1 MEDFTLTELK
11 NIARDE
17 GLSGWSKFKKE
28 HLFDF
33 LVANDVDI
41 AKYKKPKKCTKKTKV
56 SVVIQ
61 ALDENI
67 DVVNKNLNVKTRNE
81 LCKNLAKKKKEDIV
95 RQALEF
101 NIDINRPNGKA
112 KTSKELLE
120 DISLKLLLDEQIVP
134 SPLAPP
140 AESAGGA
147 FCSPSVS
154 ASSMLSKCLK
164 KKKKDVVTEA
174 ILLGINITRP
184 NGKVKTV
191 QELCKE
197 IELLILTDTPV
208 SPSEKTNT
216 VATALVMGINV
227 SHHGGKVKTVK
238 ELEEEIELKKITQGF
253 SESINVQQNSEVTIE
268 DGSPVRTGFVGGSPV
283 RISPVRVSRSGLPA
297 LGSSRSG
304 PPALGSC
311 SLSEVTIEDGSPVR
325 TGFVG
330 GSPVRI
336 SPVRVSPYGPPALSS
351 SSLAAIESGETS
363 SVTECVITDE
373 GNQICIKS
381 QSSEE
386 CVVTPN
392 GDIAC
397 NSPTAQEICV
407 TTQVCAIDDNTGEET
422 CVPVN
427 VCANEMP
434 AAVLALPPSAA
445 APQGLP
451 EAGTAYDSG
460 EAPALRRT
468 VDIQDIERQLAEISN
483 PIISHNQNIVSVK
496 ETVYRALGLI

>member
-1 MEDFTLTELK
+1 MQRVKNTIIDSPAKEKPYLQKEKCIKNISETKMEDFTLTELK

-41 AKYKKPKKCTKKTKV
+41 AKYKKPKKCTKKTKA

-67 DVVNKNLNVKTRNE
+67 DVVNKNLNVKTKNE
-81 LCKNLAKKKKEDIV
+81 LCKNLAKKKKEDVV

-134 SPLAPP
+134 APLAPP
-140 AESAGGA
+140 AES

-208 SPSEKTNT
+208 SPSEKKNT
-216 VATALVMGINV
+216 VATALVMGINI

-238 ELEEEIELKKITQGF
+238 ELEEEIELKKITQEF
-253 SESINVQQNSEVTIE
+253 SESINVQENSEVTIE

-283 RISPVRVSRSGLPA
+283 RISPVATLWPA
-297 LGSSRSG
+297 PS
-304 PPALGSC
+304 PAGAG
-311 SLSEVTIEDGSPVR
+311 IEG
-325 TGFVG
+325 
-330 GSPVRI
+330 
-336 SPVRVSPYGPPALSS
+336 
-351 SSLAAIESGETS
+351 EETS

-381 QSSEE
+381 QSSGE
-386 CVVTPN
+386 CVVTSN

-397 NSPTAQEICV
+397 NSPTAEEICV

-427 VCANEMP
+427 VCANEMS
-434 AAVLALPPSAA
+434 AGVLALPPSAA
-445 APQGLP
+445 ATSWLP
-451 EAGTAYDSG
+451 EA
-460 EAPALRRT
+460 ALRRT
-468 VDIQDIERQLAEISN
+468 VDIQDIERQLAEILNQST
-483 PIISHNQNIVSVK
+483 SHNQNIVSVK

>member
-1 MEDFTLTELK
+1 MQRVKNTAAKEKPYLQKEKCIKNISETKMEDFTLTELK
-11 NIARDE
+11 NIARNE

-28 HLFDF
+28 QLFDF

-67 DVVNKNLNVKTRNE
+67 DVVNKTLNVKTKNE

-134 SPLAPP
+134 APLAPP
-140 AESAGGA
+140 AESAGG
-147 FCSPSVS
+147 

-164 KKKKDVVTEA
+164 KKKKEVVTEA

-184 NGKVKTV
+184 NGKVKTI

-208 SPSEKTNT
+208 SPSEKKNT
-216 VATALVMGINV
+216 VATALVMGINI

-238 ELEEEIELKKITQGF
+238 ELEEEIELKKYTQGF
-253 SESINVQQNSEVTIE
+253 SESINVQENSEVTIE
-268 DGSPVRTGFVGGSPV
+268 DGSPVRTGFVG
-283 RISPVRVSRSGLPA
+283 
-297 LGSSRSG
+297 
-304 PPALGSC
+304 
-311 SLSEVTIEDGSPVR
+311 
-325 TGFVG
+325 
-330 GSPVRI
+330 
-336 SPVRVSPYGPPALSS
+336 
-351 SSLAAIESGETS
+351 GETS

-397 NSPTAQEICV
+397 NSPTAEEICV

-427 VCANEMP
+427 VCANKMS
-434 AAVLALPPSAA
+434 AVP
-445 APQGLP
+445 P
-451 EAGTAYDSG
+451 EA
-460 EAPALRRT
+460 ALIRT
-468 VDIQDIERQLAEISN
+468 VDIQDIERQLVEILN
-483 PIISHNQNIVSVK
+483 PSTSHNQNVVSVK
-496 ETVYRALGLI
+496 ETVYKALGLI